1 MKKRV
6 KGRKLSRGQGARRAL
21 VRALTSSLVSEGKII
36 TTYAKAKVISGYI
49 DKLVN
54 LAKRGSVGSNRRIY
68 QLLGNDRKTLDGLK
82 KTIVPL
88 FSDRKGGY
96 TRIVNLQNRRGD
108 AAPMARIE
116 WVKELKTSDKKQV
129 TSGENKKETKEGS
142 VVKRLI
148 KLPGRKIKKKASI
161 KK

>member
-36 TTYAKAKVISGYI
+36 TTYAKAKVISGQI

-54 LAKRGSVGSNRRIY
+54 LAKRSSVGRNRRIY
-68 QLLGNDRKTLDGLK
+68 GLLGNDRKTLDGLK

-96 TRIVNLQNRRGD
+96 TRIVNLPNRRGD
-108 AAPMARIE
+108 SAPMARIE
-116 WVKELKTSDKKQV
+116 WVKEIAKSDEKEVKGKRQKKITKV
-129 TSGENKKETKEGS
+129 KKD
-142 VVKRLI
+142 
-148 KLPGRKIKKKASI
+148 KAS
-161 KK
+161 KNENLSAKR

>member
-68 QLLGNDRKTLDGLK
+68 QLLGNDRKTLEGLK

-96 TRIVNLQNRRGD
+96 TRIINLPNRLGD

-116 WVKELKTSDKKQV
+116 WVKEIAKSDEKEVKGKRQKKITKV
-129 TSGENKKETKEGS
+129 KKD
-142 VVKRLI
+142 
-148 KLPGRKIKKKASI
+148 KAS
-161 KK
+161 KNENLSAKR

>member
-1 MKKRV
+1 MIKRV

-21 VRALTSSLVSEGKII
+21 VRALISALVSKGKII
-36 TTYAKAKVISGYI
+36 TTYAKAKVISGQI

-54 LAKRGSVGSNRRIY
+54 LAKRSSVSGNRRILL
-68 QLLGNDRKTLDGLK
+68 LLGNDRKTLDGLK

-96 TRIVNLQNRRGD
+96 TRIVNLGSRRGD

-116 WVKELKTSDKKQV
+116 WVKEIESSK
-129 TSGENKKETKEGS
+129 
-142 VVKRLI
+142 
-148 KLPGRKIKKKASI
+148 SI
-161 KK
+161 KSTKGIKGNKSERKDKGQGTAETRKK